1 MPDHVMRIG
10 IVGTENSHVD
20 HIIDHLNTSRRDA
33 RVVAVSGGRSERNES
48 LRDKGSLERIVDA
61 PEELLGLVD
70 AVVVADRHGDLH
82 RAHAVPF
89 LREGLPVFVDK
100 PLACTVEDAE
110 AIVAEALAHDAPL
123 TSFSALRWIPDTELL
138 AAQGAPR
145 RVTTAGPV
153 DPASPYGGI
162 FFYGIHPVD
171 VALRLAPG
179 PITAVGVT
187 RLTDSI
193 VVQAEVRGVEVVIK
207 LAFGDTPFHG
217 SVVTSSGT
225 TSHPLVLDEH
235 YLVPG
240 LEAFLDMASTGEPPI
255 DYSDLL
261 RPVHLLH
268 AVAKAIA

>member
-1 MPDHVMRIG
+1 MRIG
-10 IVGTENSHVD
+10 IIGTENSHVD
-20 HIIDHLNTSRRDA
+20 HIIEHLRHGPD
-33 RVVAVSGGRSERNES
+33 RVVAISGGPSERNES
-48 LRDKGSLERIVDA
+48 LRAKGSLERVVDA

-110 AIVAEALAHDAPL
+110 AIVAEALAHNAPL
-123 TSFSALRWIPDTELL
+123 TSFSALRWIPNTEAL
-138 AAQGAPR
+138 AAEGPAR
-145 RVTTAGPV
+145 RVVTSGPV

-179 PITAVGVT
+179 PIRSVGVSQLAD
-187 RLTDSI
+187 RIS
-193 VVQAEVRGVEVVIK
+193 VQAEV
-207 LAFGDTPFHG
+207 GDTEVEIDLMLGEAPFTG
-217 SVVTSSGT
+217 SRGAEVRTL
-225 TSHPLVLDEH
+225 HLDEH
-235 YLVPG
+235 YFVPG
-240 LEAFLDMASTGEPPI
+240 LEAFLAMATTGKQPI
-255 DYSDLL
+255 DHDDLL
-261 RPVHLLH
+261 RPVHLLN

>member
-1 MPDHVMRIG
+1 VRIG
-10 IVGTENSHVD
+10 IIGTENSHVD
-20 HIIDHLNTSRRDA
+20 HIIDHLNTGRHDSK
-33 RVVAVSGGRSERNES
+33 VVAISGGSTERNES
-48 LRDKGSLERIVDA
+48 LQAKGSLERIVDA
-61 PEELLGLVD
+61 PEDLLGLVD

-110 AIVAEALAHDAPL
+110 AIVSEALAHNAPL
-123 TSFSALRWIPDTELL
+123 TSFSALRWISDTDVL
-138 AAQGAPR
+138 AAAGTPR
-145 RVTTAGPV
+145 RVMTSGPV

-193 VVQAEVRGVEVVIK
+193 VVQAEVGGIEVVIR
-207 LAFGDTPFHG
+207 LAFGDAPFFG

-225 TSHPLVLDEH
+225 TDRPLVLDEH
-235 YLVPG
+235 YFVPG
-240 LEAFLDMASTGEPPI
+240 LEAFLDMAQTGKPPV
-255 DYSDLL
+255 DHVDLL
-261 RPVHLLH
+261 RPIHLLN